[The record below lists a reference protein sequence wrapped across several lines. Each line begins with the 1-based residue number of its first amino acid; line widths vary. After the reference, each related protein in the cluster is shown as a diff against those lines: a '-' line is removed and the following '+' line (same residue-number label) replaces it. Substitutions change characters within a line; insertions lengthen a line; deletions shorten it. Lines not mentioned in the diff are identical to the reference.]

1 MSGPNVLPQK
11 HPGIWRS
18 PVSCSHLSSPSGF
31 SCYLVH
37 SVKFSQ
43 HLPNS
48 LSFTVV
54 IQNWMKSHK
63 PQGRS
68 RTEQRRHK
76 PNTGII
82 PPFQDR
88 AITKGTANR
97 DWHMPCSVF
106 ILKGYY
112 PCPAQLYTTE
122 RLLSHYLEHTEHQ
135 LGHREKR
142 FKFKDRAFLT
152 DYSSRNKAKS

>member
-1 MSGPNVLPQK
+1 MSGPNILPQK
-11 HPGIWRS
+11 QPGIWRS
-18 PVSCSHLSSPSGF
+18 PESCSNLF
-31 SCYLVH
+31 SNLIH

-43 HLPNS
+43 HLPSS

-54 IQNWMKSHK
+54 IQNWMKWHK
-63 PQGRS
+63 PAERSRAEQGRN
-68 RTEQRRHK
+68 K

-88 AITKGTANR
+88 AMTKGTANR
-97 DWHMPCSVF
+97 DCHTLCSVF

-122 RLLSHYLEHTEHQ
+122 RLLSHCLGHTEQQ

-152 DYSSRNKAKS
+152 DCSSGSKAKS